1 MIGFGE
7 LRKKSVAWQMDLSA
21 VEKIYAL
28 DWLLKGITDRA
39 RLRDALTLRGATALA
54 NAYFEN
60 YPRVTDA
67 EFARAADLD
76 DATLEQEFGAAL
88 TDAARASGLQFKLHS
103 FQTTEARVEF
113 TGPLGRRSAAQP
125 LLIARFVAAPAR
137 VAPQTRAL
145 LHPFAEAYAAEA
157 RVVALPELA
166 AERIVMYAQKPRARD
181 VFDLWFILTHGADA
195 LHAAQTRA
203 LARRIADEKGVALRS
218 RLDETYAPL
227 LERAWENALKDI
239 RPHPSFRETQVELNA
254 RLESMFNLRF

>member
-28 DWLLKGITDRA
+28 DWLLAAIVDRA
-39 RLRDALTLRGATALA
+39 RLRDALTLRGASALA
-54 NAYFEN
+54 HAYFEN

-67 EFARAADLD
+67 EFARAAELD
-76 DATLEQEFGAAL
+76 DATLEHELGAAL

-103 FQTTEARVEF
+103 LQTTEARVEF

-125 LLIARFVAAPAR
+125 LLITRFVAAPAR
-137 VAPQTRAL
+137 VAPQTCAL

-157 RVVALPELA
+157 RVVVLPELA
-166 AERIVMYAQKPRARD
+166 AERIVLYSQKPRARD
-181 VFDLWFILTHGADA
+181 VFDLWFIVTHGADA
-195 LHAAQTRA
+195 LDAGQTRA
-203 LARRIADEKGVALRS
+203 LTRQIADEKGIALRS
-218 RLDETYAPL
+218 RLDETYAPF

-239 RPHPSFRETQVELNA
+239 RPHPAFAETCGAIEAYLASAPVAL
-254 RLESMFNLRF
+254 